1 MNISG
6 RKRMAKCI
14 RSKESRLIISDPSAT
29 KYILSSGLFIF
40 GPAHTK
46 TANALFGRGNIFTAR
61 GHEHRHLRNSMNPGF
76 SSNNVRA
83 LLPVIRETA
92 RKLVDRWE
100 SLGFPG
106 NTVDVSGTLND
117 AALDVIGDAVLEH
130 RFNALAGHSELG
142 RIQRAMVD
150 ALSSPT
156 KLGLLLDAA
165 LPYIPDLIFR
175 LVWHLPIP
183 TLQMF
188 HQYKK
193 FTDELGV
200 QLAAQDDEGLA
211 EFLPGLARV
220 PDRDIGVHLR
230 TILIAG
236 QDTTGGTMGWILYEL
251 AKMPEFQQQLREE
264 ILLSKLE
271 SQADYDNMPLL
282 NAIINEVL
290 RMYSMFPLSERVVAE
305 DCLLPLSQPIT
316 TTVGTQMSQIPIK
329 KGQCLYVAISAY
341 HRLRSIWGP
350 DASEFRPSRWL
361 EQEPCKG
368 QALGPHASLLT
379 FYGGPG
385 VCLGWRLA
393 ILELQVFVT
402 EIVSNFII
410 SLPQD
415 DSVRARLA
423 ITLVAETADGT
434 RRLPVHIEPIQ
445 ESKRFCAS
453 IGPTPIRH

>member
-1 MNISG
+1 MEASIGSLEYLYSRRCRSLPPMLRHSPLPMLDEG
-6 RKRMAKCI
+6 RTLILLYSIKGCFG
-14 RSKESRLIISDPSAT
+14 ESRLIISDPSAT

-211 EFLPGLARV
+211 EFLPGLVTARV

-251 AKMPEFQQQLREE
+251 AQMPEFQQQLREE
-264 ILLSKLE
+264 ILLSELE
-271 SQADYDNMPLL
+271 SQADYDKMPLL

-341 HRLRSIWGP
+341 RCGRFGDLMQASSDHPGGSNRSHAKAKLS
-350 DASEFRPSRWL
+350 DRMRP
-361 EQEPCKG
+361 C
-368 QALGPHASLLT
+368 SLST
-379 FYGGPG
+379 GAPG
-385 VCLGWRLA
+385 SVSAGVWRSSSSKSSSQKSSA
-393 ILELQVFVT
+393 I
-402 EIVSNFII
+402 S
-410 SLPQD
+410 S
-415 DSVRARLA
+415 
-423 ITLVAETADGT
+423 
-434 RRLPVHIEPIQ
+434 
-445 ESKRFCAS
+445 
-453 IGPTPIRH
+453 